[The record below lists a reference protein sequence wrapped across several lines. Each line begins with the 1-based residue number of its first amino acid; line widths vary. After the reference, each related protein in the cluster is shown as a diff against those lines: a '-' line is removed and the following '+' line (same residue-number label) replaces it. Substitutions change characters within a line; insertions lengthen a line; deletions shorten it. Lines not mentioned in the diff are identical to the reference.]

1 MGTISLR
8 ADATLL
14 YHAAAVFRNPIS
26 KASTISDDSFTPN
39 EKRTL
44 LGVALAA
51 GLRILG
57 ISLILPVF
65 ALYQDGMK
73 ASTAEIGL
81 ALGIYSFTNAAFQV
95 PLGFLSDRIG
105 RKGVLLGGMLVFAI
119 GSFMAAWAPTIW
131 LSSSRALQGSGAI
144 GASSTRWWRTPF
156 PFPGAIEPWPTSESR
171 RGRLH
176 RGDDPR
182 PPPRG
187 AYGIPFLFAL
197 MGGLVLACG
206 CYILLFIPGAGKTR
220 GLRGSGRQP
229 REIPFLLADRDLL
242 RVNLGSF
249 LMNFLMSALFLA
261 LPSLLAAVMPMA
273 YFSLFYLPLV
283 LVGVIVLKGSSRTAD
298 RKGGRAIAVGV
309 PPSALSPILLGVPRR
324 LSSSAHPRGAILLFL
339 HLHPPVRPSWNDDE
353 DRQARHRRHGRGR
366 QPDAPGP
373 PGRSQARPWRHRAS
387 HPSARLHWSSR
398 RRPASPVRSPPGH
411 PAAGRRVRTRT
422 AIIAPIA
429 SG

>member
-1 MGTISLR
+1 MPRPS
-8 ADATLL
+8 
-14 YHAAAVFRNPIS
+14 FRNCIS
-26 KASTISDDSFTPN
+26 MAPTKLSDDSFTPN

-44 LGVALAA
+44 AGVALAA

-57 ISLILPVF
+57 VSLILPVF

-131 LSSSRALQGSGAI
+131 LLILARALQGSGAI
-144 GASSTRWWRTPF
+144 GGVVYAMVADAVPV
-156 PFPGAIEPWPTSESR
+156 SR
-171 RGRLH
+171 RH
-176 RGDDPR
+176 RAMAYLGIPVGAAFIVGMILG
-182 PPPRG
+182 PLLAG

-206 CYILLFIPGAGKTR
+206 CYILLFIPEPEKHAAFEEVGVN
-220 GLRGSGRQP
+220 P

-261 LPSLLAAVMPMA
+261 LPGLLAAVMPMA

-283 LVGVIVLKGSSRTAD
+283 LVGVIVMRVLSRTAD
-298 RKGGRAIAVGV
+298 RKGGRAIAVPV
-309 PPSALSPILLGVPRR
+309 FLLLALSPVLLDV
-324 LSSSAHPRGAILLFL
+324 APRGALLPLIPGALLFFFSIFIL
-339 HLHPPVRPSWNDDE
+339 QSVLPGMTTKIAKPAIVGTAAGVNQMLQALGSFAGAALAGAMLLIHPHAFTGLLVVAGVAGSIAAWGI
-353 DRQARHRRHGRGR
+353 RHRG
-366 QPDAPGP
+366 
-373 PGRSQARPWRHRAS
+373 
-387 HPSARLHWSSR
+387 
-398 RRPASPVRSPPGH
+398 
-411 PAAGRRVRTRT
+411 
-422 AIIAPIA
+422 
-429 SG
+429 